1 MIIFAPK
8 ETDSSETRAAL
19 TPTTVKRLVDIG
31 LEVEVE
37 SGIGAGCD
45 HSDIEYSESGAKIV
59 TDKGSSL
66 SNADFIF
73 RVRKPPSEEISI
85 LKQGAMHL
93 SFLDPFNHS
102 APLHAMGSCVIT
114 AVIL

>member
-59 TDKGSSL
+59 KCCG
-66 SNADFIF
+66 
-73 RVRKPPSEEISI
+73 VIS
-85 LKQGAMHL
+85 K
-93 SFLDPFNHS
+93 
-102 APLHAMGSCVIT
+102 
-114 AVIL
+114 VILPLCCDKKSISCLVVT